1 MAEKTVPAMVS
12 NGGSNAPQTNGGN
25 REMTRASERYA
36 PPPVDI
42 YETPNSLVLLA
53 DMPGVPKENLEVRV
67 DQNTLTIQGKAQH
80 LVKGEPIYREIE
92 LTGFFR
98 QFEISEEIATDK
110 INAELKYGVLSLNLP
125 KSEKAKPKKIDV
137 KVS

>member
-1 MAEKTVPAMVS
+1 MAEKTVPAANGS
-12 NGGSNAPQTNGGN
+12 NGSQTNGAN
-25 REMTRASERYA
+25 REMTRAAERYA

-42 YETPNSLVLLA
+42 YETQNSLVLLA
-53 DMPGVPKENLEVRV
+53 DMPGVPRENLEVRV
-67 DQNTLTIQGKAQH
+67 HQNTLTIQGKAQH
-80 LVKGEPIYREIE
+80 VVKGEPIYREIE

-110 INAELKYGVLSLNLP
+110 INAELKYGVLSLSLP
-125 KSEKAKPKKIDV
+125 QSEKAKPKKIEV

>member
-1 MAEKTVPAMVS
+1 MAEKTVPATVS
-12 NGGSNAPQTNGGN
+12 NGGSNGAQTNGGN
-25 REMTRASERYA
+25 RETTRASERYA

-110 INAELKYGVLSLNLP
+110 INAELKCGVLSLNLP

-137 KVS
+137 KVI

>member
-1 MAEKTVPAMVS
+1 MAEKTVPPTNGS
-12 NGGSNAPQTNGGN
+12 NGSQTNGN
-25 REMTRASERYA
+25 SSEMTRAAERYA

-42 YETPNSLVLLA
+42 YETQNALVLLA

-137 KVS
+137 KVSG

>member
-1 MAEKTVPAMVS
+1 MAEKTVPAPNGS
-12 NGGSNAPQTNGGN
+12 NGSQTNGSSSETT
-25 REMTRASERYA
+25 REAERYA

-42 YETPNSLVLLA
+42 YETENSLVLLA
-53 DMPGVPKENLEVRV
+53 DMPGVPKENLDVRV

-92 LTGFFR
+92 LAGFFR
-98 QFEISEEIATDK
+98 QFEISEDIATDK
-110 INAELKYGVLSLNLP
+110 INAELKYGVLTLNLP
-125 KSEKAKPKKIDV
+125 KAGKAKEKKIEV

>member
-1 MAEKTVPAMVS
+1 MAMVEKTVPDTNGS
-12 NGGSNAPQTNGGN
+12 NGSMTNGSSS
-25 REMTRASERYA
+25 EMTRTAERYA
-36 PPPVDI
+36 PPPTDI
-42 YETPNSLVLLA
+42 YETQNSLVLLA

-98 QFEISEEIATDK
+98 QFEISEDIATDK
-110 INAELKYGVLSLNLP
+110 INAELKYGVLTLNLP
-125 KSEKAKPKKIDV
+125 KEEKAKQKNIEV

>member
-12 NGGSNAPQTNGGN
+12 NGGSNGPQTNGGN

-80 LVKGEPIYREIE
+80 LVKGEPIYREID

-125 KSEKAKPKKIDV
+125 KSEKAKPKKIEV

>member
-1 MAEKTVPAMVS
+1 MAMAEKTVPAANGS
-12 NGGSNAPQTNGGN
+12 NGSQTNGGN
-25 REMTRASERYA
+25 REMTRAAERYA

-42 YETPNSLVLLA
+42 YETQNSLVLLA

-67 DQNTLTIQGKAQH
+67 HQNTLTIQGKAQH

-125 KSEKAKPKKIDV
+125 KSEKAKPKKIEV

>member
-12 NGGSNAPQTNGGN
+12 NGGSNGPQTNGGN

-67 DQNTLTIQGKAQH
+67 DQNTLTVQGKAQH

>member
-1 MAEKTVPAMVS
+1 MAEKTVPPTNGS
-12 NGGSNAPQTNGGN
+12 NGSQTNGN
-25 REMTRASERYA
+25 SSEMTRAAERYA

-42 YETPNSLVLLA
+42 YETENALVLLA

-137 KVS
+137 KVSG

>member
-1 MAEKTVPAMVS
+1 MAEKTVPATVS
-12 NGGSNAPQTNGGN
+12 NGSNGSQINGSSS
-25 REMTRASERYA
+25 EMTRASERYA

-53 DMPGVPKENLEVRV
+53 DMPGVPRENLDVRV

-98 QFEISEEIATDK
+98 QFEISEDIATDK
-110 INAELKYGVLSLNLP
+110 TDAELP
-125 KSEKAKPKKIDV
+125 KAEKAKQKKIEV

>member
-1 MAEKTVPAMVS
+1 MAEKTVPDTNGS
-12 NGGSNAPQTNGGN
+12 NGSKTNGSSS
-25 REMTRASERYA
+25 EMTRAADCYA
-36 PPPVDI
+36 PPAVDI

>member
-1 MAEKTVPAMVS
+1 MAEKTVPATVS
-12 NGGSNAPQTNGGN
+12 NGGSNGGQTNGGN

>member
-1 MAEKTVPAMVS
+1 MAEKTIPAVS
-12 NGGSNAPQTNGGN
+12 RSQTNGQQQTNGN
-25 REMTRASERYA
+25 REVTRARERYA
-36 PPPVDI
+36 QPPVDI
-42 YETPNSLVLLA
+42 YETDNALIMLA
-53 DMPGVPKENLEVRV
+53 DMPGVSKEDLEVRV
-67 DQNTLTIQGKAQH
+67 DQSTLTIQGKAKD
-80 LVKGEPIYREIE
+80 LVPGEPIYREFE

-125 KSEKAKPKKIDV
+125 KAEKARQKKIEV

>member
-1 MAEKTVPAMVS
+1 MAEKTVPATSGS
-12 NGGSNAPQTNGGN
+12 NGSQTNGGN
-25 REMTRASERYA
+25 REMTREAERYA

-125 KSEKAKPKKIDV
+125 KSEKAKPKKIEV

>member
-1 MAEKTVPAMVS
+1 MAEKTVPPTNGS
-12 NGGSNAPQTNGGN
+12 NGSQTNGN
-25 REMTRASERYA
+25 SSEMTRAAERYA

-42 YETPNSLVLLA
+42 YETQNALVLLA

-98 QFEISEEIATDK
+98 QFEISEDIATDK

-137 KVS
+137 KVSG

>member
-1 MAEKTVPAMVS
+1 MPEKTVPAT
-12 NGGSNAPQTNGGN
+12 NGSSGSQTNGGSS
-25 REMTRASERYA
+25 EMTREAERYA

-42 YETPNSLVLLA
+42 YETQNSLVLLA
-53 DMPGVPKENLEVRV
+53 DMPGVPKENLDVRV

-98 QFEISEEIATDK
+98 QFEISEDIATDK
-110 INAELKYGVLSLNLP
+110 INAELKYGVLTLNLP
-125 KSEKAKPKKIDV
+125 KAEKAMQKKIEV

>member
-12 NGGSNAPQTNGGN
+12 NGSSNGPQTNGGN

-67 DQNTLTIQGKAQH
+67 DQNTLTVQGKAQH

-125 KSEKAKPKKIDV
+125 KSEKAKPKKIEV

>member
-1 MAEKTVPAMVS
+1 MAEKTVPPTNGS
-12 NGGSNAPQTNGGN
+12 NGSQTNGN
-25 REMTRASERYA
+25 SSEMTRAAERYA

-42 YETPNSLVLLA
+42 YETQNALVLLA
-53 DMPGVPKENLEVRV
+53 DMPGVPKENLDVRV

-137 KVS
+137 KVSG

>member
-12 NGGSNAPQTNGGN
+12 NGGSNGPQTNGGN

-80 LVKGEPIYREIE
+80 LVKGEPIYREID

>member
-1 MAEKTVPAMVS
+1 MAEKTVPDTNGS
-12 NGGSNAPQTNGGN
+12 NGSQTNGSSS
-25 REMTRASERYA
+25 EMTRAAERYA

-98 QFEISEEIATDK
+98 QFEISEEIAIDK

>member
-1 MAEKTVPAMVS
+1 MAEKTVPAANGS
-12 NGGSNAPQTNGGN
+12 NGSQTNGGN
-25 REMTRASERYA
+25 REMTRAAERYA

-67 DQNTLTIQGKAQH
+67 HQNTLTIQGKAQH
-80 LVKGEPIYREIE
+80 VVKGEPIYREIE

-98 QFEISEEIATDK
+98 QFEISEDIATDK
-110 INAELKYGVLSLNLP
+110 INAELKYGVLTLNLP
-125 KSEKAKPKKIDV
+125 KAEKAKQKKIEV

>member
-12 NGGSNAPQTNGGN
+12 NGGSNGPQTNGGN

-125 KSEKAKPKKIDV
+125 KSEKAKPKKIEV

>member
-1 MAEKTVPAMVS
+1 MAEKTVPSTVS
-12 NGGSNAPQTNGGN
+12 NGSNGSQTNGSP
-25 REMTRASERYA
+25 EITRAPERYA

-42 YETPNSLVLLA
+42 YETQNALVLMA
-53 DMPGVPKENLEVRV
+53 DMPGVPKENLDVRV

-80 LVKGEPIYREIE
+80 LVQGEPIYREIE

-98 QFEISEEIATDK
+98 QFEISEDIATDK
-110 INAELKYGVLSLNLP
+110 INAELKYGVLMLNLP
-125 KSEKAKPKKIDV
+125 KAEKAKQKKIEV

>member
-1 MAEKTVPAMVS
+1 MAEKTVPAANGS
-12 NGGSNAPQTNGGN
+12 NGSQTNGGN
-25 REMTRASERYA
+25 REMTRTAERYA

-67 DQNTLTIQGKAQH
+67 HQNTLTIQGKAQH

-110 INAELKYGVLSLNLP
+110 INAELKCGVLSLNLP

-137 KVS
+137 KVI

>member
-1 MAEKTVPAMVS
+1 MAEKTVPATEWSRM
-12 NGGSNAPQTNGGN
+12 GHRRMAAT
-25 REMTRASERYA
+25 REMTRAAERYA

>member
-1 MAEKTVPAMVS
+1 MAEKTVPDTNGS
-12 NGGSNAPQTNGGN
+12 NGSQTNGGSS
-25 REMTRASERYA
+25 EMTRAAERYA

-42 YETPNSLVLLA
+42 YETQNALVLLA

-80 LVKGEPIYREIE
+80 VVKGEPIYREIE

>member
-1 MAEKTVPAMVS
+1 MAEKTVPDTNGS
-12 NGGSNAPQTNGGN
+12 NGSKTNGSSS
-25 REMTRASERYA
+25 EMTRAAERYA

-42 YETPNSLVLLA
+42 YETQNSLVLLA
-53 DMPGVPKENLEVRV
+53 DMPGVPKENLDVRV

-98 QFEISEEIATDK
+98 QFEISEDIATDK
-110 INAELKYGVLSLNLP
+110 INAELKCGVLTLNLP
-125 KSEKAKPKKIDV
+125 KAEKAKQKKIEV

>member
-1 MAEKTVPAMVS
+1 MAEKTVPDTNGS
-12 NGGSNAPQTNGGN
+12 NGSQTNGSSS
-25 REMTRASERYA
+25 EMTRAAERYA

>member
-1 MAEKTVPAMVS
+1 MPEKTVPATNGS
-12 NGGSNAPQTNGGN
+12 NGSQTKGSSS
-25 REMTRASERYA
+25 EMTRAAERYA

-42 YETPNSLVLLA
+42 YETQNSLVLLA
-53 DMPGVPKENLEVRV
+53 DMPGVPKENLDVRV

-110 INAELKYGVLSLNLP
+110 INAELKYGVLTLNLP
-125 KSEKAKPKKIDV
+125 KAEKAMQKKIEV